1 MEQRGLGKRLWTNPW
16 SRLGKAL
23 CLTLSL
29 ALCLSAF
36 GCATQGAGTAAGDQ
50 DWVPDPHAA
59 VLKQILVGGRRAAPQ
74 DYFRIQVVR
83 NGKALKVEPGLP
95 LARGDEIY
103 TTKEA
108 LAVLLFPDGAL
119 VFIQPEGHVRIESLF
134 AYVGHLFVKV
144 KGYFL
149 VESEYA
155 QAASE
160 GTRYF
165 VSVSDDERKS
175 AVTVLDG
182 RVRLVPSVG
191 KTILVEAGKQ
201 CLVGPEGIIVV
212 DTVSPE
218 ELKQLDEWARAVE
231 RAAVS
236 GGSSAGW
243 SPWAVLVGA
252 AAAAVLTGILL
263 HNVGKKKH
271 KDTGGKEQPSDTE
284 QKPPSNTPASGS
296 AGGERTPNA
305 PSVSPVPGYLLN
317 TPPGGSIE

>member
-36 GCATQGAGTAAGDQ
+36 GCATQGSGTAAGDQ
-50 DWVPDPHAA
+50 DWVPDPHAP
-59 VLKQILVGGRRAAPQ
+59 VLKQILVGERRAAPQ
-74 DYFRIQVVR
+74 DYFRVQILR
-83 NGKALKVEPGLP
+83 NGKALKAEPGLP

-119 VFIQPEGHVRIESLF
+119 VFIQPEGHVRVGSLF

-149 VESEYA
+149 IESEYA

-175 AVTVLDG
+175 AVTVLEG
-182 RVRLVPSVG
+182 RVRLVPRVG
-191 KTILVEAGKQ
+191 ETIWVEAGKQ
-201 CLVGPEGIIVV
+201 CLVGPEGIMVV
-212 DTVSPE
+212 DKVAPE
-218 ELKQLDEWARAVE
+218 DLKQLDEWARAVE

-236 GGSSAGW
+236 GGSSSGW

-271 KDTGGKEQPSDTE
+271 KDTGGSEKPPDSE
-284 QKPPSNTPASGS
+284 QKPPSNTAPSGS
-296 AGGERTPNA
+296 TNGGETPNL
-305 PSVSPVPGYLLN
+305 PSVSPVPVYPYK
-317 TPPGGSIE
+317 PPGGMIE